1 MPARKTKP
9 TTKSTPTQTSPKG
22 AQRRPRDEV
31 QAALAWLEQKS
42 TPRDRDN
49 LARFGITGNNALGV
63 SMANIQVLAK
73 RLGRNHELAAALW
86 DTGCGSRQIDQCC
99 T

>member
-1 MPARKTKP
+1 
-9 TTKSTPTQTSPKG
+9 
-22 AQRRPRDEV
+22 
-31 QAALAWLEQKS
+31 
-42 TPRDRDN
+42 
-49 LARFGITGNNALGV
+49 
-63 SMANIQVLAK
+63 MANIQVLAK